1 MNQEGEPRPSPTA
14 PRVRARSERQAMNKV
29 DEVFLQ
35 SFGEHADTPAY
46 DKDIS
51 DTDLNINQR
60 VAQFLMLLQQLDESE
75 GGLEALP
82 EPELSEIISGALG
95 VCGFVDPNEAR
106 EVVAMVFEALEK
118 RDAVLEAASSGSSP
132 WARN

>member
-1 MNQEGEPRPSPTA
+1 
-14 PRVRARSERQAMNKV
+14 MNKV

-35 SFGEHADTPAY
+35 SFGGHVDTPAY

-82 EPELSEIISGALG
+82 DPELSEIISGALG

-106 EVVAMVFEALEK
+106 EVVAMVLEALEK

>member
-1 MNQEGEPRPSPTA
+1 
-14 PRVRARSERQAMNKV
+14 MNKV

-35 SFGEHADTPAY
+35 SIGERVDTPAHGM
-46 DKDIS
+46 DIP

-60 VAQFLMLLQQLDESE
+60 VAQFLMLLQQLDESA

-82 EPELSEIISGALG
+82 DAELSEIVSGALG

-106 EVVAMVFEALEK
+106 EVVATVLEVLEK
-118 RDAVLEAASSGSSP
+118 RGAVLEAASSGSSP